1 MTYLVDGHN
10 LIPHVPGLRLDQI
23 DDEKALIH
31 LLQQFSQ
38 ARRKPVEVYF
48 DGALPAQPL
57 TQKNGSVVAHFVRK
71 GSTADTAILQRLLKL
86 GKAARNVIVV
96 SSDAHVRTNA
106 RHFQAQVISSEQ
118 FARILLETPAS
129 KTSSFAD
136 QGKLSQEEVESWME
150 IFRKR

>member
-10 LIPHVPGLRLDQI
+10 LIPHIPGLRLDQI
-23 DDEKALIH
+23 DDEDALIH

-38 ARRKPVEVYF
+38 AHRKPIEVYF
-48 DGALPAQPL
+48 DGAPPAPPSTRKQG
-57 TQKNGSVVAHFVRK
+57 NIVAHYIRQ
-71 GSTADTAILQRLLKL
+71 GSTADTAILQRLQKL

-106 RHFQAQVISSEQ
+106 RDLQAQVISSEQ
-118 FARILLETPAS
+118 FARILLETPVS
-129 KTSSFAD
+129 KTSSSAD
-136 QGKLSQEEVESWME
+136 QGKLSQEEVEAWME